1 MLNRSIVTARNMGL
15 EPKDREQTRLQIETF
30 LLSTI
35 DLHGLSKSD
44 VMNIALEKYLVE
56 KGYLTEETISTIDGI
71 TKADKTIFKNGL
83 Y

>member
-15 EPKDREQTRLQIETF
+15 EPKDREQTRVQIETF
-30 LLSTI
+30 LLSTM
-35 DLHGLSKSD
+35 DLHGLARSD

-56 KGYLTEETISTIDGI
+56 NGYLSEKTLLTIEGI
-71 TKADKTIFKNGL
+71 TQADKTIFSKGL